1 MSTSSKQRRQNLDL
15 TTTTP
20 RLRPIAAI
28 CSGLFFVASASY
40 AQEQVPAQGQA
51 APQEQTTTQEQK
63 APDAPVAAKAPEKAG
78 DDIET
83 VVITG
88 IKHSIESSIATKR
101 NSNSIVEAISSEDLG
116 KLPDVSIADSL
127 ARLPGLTAMR
137 VDGRAQ
143 VISIRGMSPD
153 FAGALL
159 NGREVV
165 SSSDTRAAEYDQ
177 FPSELINSV
186 LVYKTPDA
194 TLVGQGLS
202 GTIDAHTLMPLD
214 VSGRQMAFNVRGER
228 NSYGQLTGDT
238 SATGK
243 RLSISYVNQFAD
255 NTLGVSLGYAYLDSP
270 AQQKKYNAWQS
281 GDYTKWGAAPF
292 VGVPATANGYALTA
306 QGFDAGVTSSSQ
318 KRNGLMAVVE
328 FKPNQ
333 NLHSVLDLFY
343 SKFQQDRNES
353 ALLALAGPWSGLPN
367 QPVYSNVGTS
377 VINGNTVV
385 TSGTMTNIQ
394 NMVRSDSLNRKDEM
408 TAVGWKNTLKLAEKW
423 TGVADISYS
432 HSARD
437 EKYIEVYAAPQTG
450 ATYNFS
456 GLGVS
461 GNQNFSTDQNL
472 TDPSAVTLY
481 DPKGWGNLKTPHITD
496 ELKGLRLSGK
506 RDLDGVFSGL
516 EAGVNYSERNKS
528 VSKGQFKLTLAGGA
542 TSVPIPAGALRGS
555 ASLSGTGFNGSILTF
570 DVPSVLG
577 MYGQALANPW
587 DAKDTNY
594 QMHEKITTA
603 FGKLDIDTALGN
615 QPVHGNVGAQLVHT
629 SQFSDGLAWVND
641 KLYPVGDGT
650 SYNDFLPSLNL
661 NTNFQPSLIGR
672 FGLAKTMVR
681 PRMDDLRAG
690 ADQPKVGNVP
700 GTPGYG
706 LWSAGNGGNP
716 HLNPWRAKALDLSL
730 EKYFG
735 KRSYVAGAYFYKKL
749 DTFIYNQNTTR
760 DFSSFNNTILPGGV
774 QPTSSIGTITA
785 PANGHGGH
793 ITGIELS
800 ASLEANLFAQALD
813 GFGVITS
820 GSLTSSDLH
829 EANNPN
835 AKLDGL
841 SGRVYTLT
849 GYYEKYGF
857 STRISQRYRS
867 AFEATTRGVL
877 LQNVT
882 SVIDAEHIVD
892 FQMGYEFEK
901 GEFKNLSVL
910 FQANNLTNSA
920 YVTRQSPQVGAPNP
934 QGVLP
939 MTSTT
944 YGRQYLLGLNY
955 KL

>member
-1 MSTSSKQRRQNLDL
+1 MSTSSKHRRKNLNL
-15 TTTTP
+15 SP
-20 RLRPIAAI
+20 EILRLRPIAAI
-28 CSGLFFVASASY
+28 CSGLFLVASASF
-40 AQEQVPAQGQA
+40 AQEQAPAQ
-51 APQEQTTTQEQK
+51 EQKPSETLSATQEQK
-63 APDAPVAAKAPEKAG
+63 PAEAQAET

-83 VVITG
+83 VVVTG
-88 IKHSIESSIATKR
+88 IRHGIESSIATKR
-101 NSNSIVEAISSEDLG
+101 NSNSIVEAISAEDLG

-143 VISIRGMSPD
+143 VVSIRGMSPD
-153 FAGALL
+153 YAGALL

-194 TLVGQGLS
+194 TLSGQGLS
-202 GTIDAHTLMPLD
+202 GTIDARTLMPLD
-214 VSGRQMAFNVRGER
+214 AGGRKMAFNVRGER
-228 NSYGQLTGDT
+228 NSYGQLTGD
-238 SATGK
+238 AGGTGK
-243 RLSISYVNQFAD
+243 RLSVSFVDQFAD
-255 NTLGVSLGYAYLDSP
+255 NTVGVALGYAYLDSP
-270 AQQKKYNAWQS
+270 SQQKKYHAWES
-281 GDYTKWGAAPF
+281 GDYTAWGAAPF
-292 VGVPATANGYALTA
+292 AGVPAHALTT
-306 QGFDAGVTSSSQ
+306 QGFDVGVTSGLQ
-318 KRNGLMAVVE
+318 VRNGLMAVVE
-328 FKPNQ
+328 YKPNQ
-333 NLHSVLDLFY
+333 DLHSVVDLFY
-343 SKFQQDRNES
+343 SKFDQDKNES

-394 NMVRSDSLNRKDEM
+394 NMVRSDSLKRTDEM
-408 TAVGWKNTLKLAEKW
+408 TAVGWKNTLKLADAW
-423 TGVADISYS
+423 TAVADVSYS

-437 EKYIEVYAAPQTG
+437 EKYIEIYAAPQTG

-461 GNQNFSTDQNL
+461 GEQNFSTDQNL
-472 TDPSAVTLY
+472 TDPSTVLLY

-506 RDLDGVFSGL
+506 RDLDGVFSGF
-516 EAGVNYSERNKS
+516 ESGVNYSERNKV
-528 VSKGQFKLTLAGGA
+528 VSKGQFKLALKGGA
-542 TSVPIPAGALRGS
+542 TSMAIPASALRGN
-555 ASLSGTGFNGSILTF
+555 ASLGGTGFNGSILTF

-577 MYGQALANPW
+577 QYDQTIANPW

-594 QMHEKITTA
+594 EMHEKVTTV
-603 FGKLDIDTALGN
+603 FGKLDIDTAVGAL
-615 QPVHGNVGAQLVHT
+615 PIRGNVGAQLVHT
-629 SQFSDGLAWVND
+629 NQLSNGLAWVND
-641 KLYPVGDGT
+641 KLYPVSDGT

-661 NTNFQPSLIGR
+661 NANFQPSLIGR
-672 FGLAKTMVR
+672 LGLAKTMVR

-690 ADQPKVGNVP
+690 ADQPKVGNVV

-706 LWSAGNGGNP
+706 LWSASNGGNP
-716 HLNPWRAKALDLSL
+716 RLEPWRAKAIDLSL

-749 DTFIYNQNTTR
+749 DTFIYNQSVTR

-774 QPTSSIGTITA
+774 QPTSPIGTVTA
-785 PANGHGGH
+785 PANGHGGK

-800 ASLEANLFAQALD
+800 ASIEANLFAPVLD

-820 GSLTSSDLH
+820 ASATTSDLH

-849 GYYEKYGF
+849 GYYEKHGF

-882 SVIDAEHIVD
+882 SKIDAEKIVD
-892 FQMGYEFEK
+892 FQMGYEFEE
-901 GEFKNLSVL
+901 GEYKNLSVL
-910 FQANNLTNSA
+910 LQVNNLTDSA
-920 YVTRQSPQVGAPNP
+920 YVTRQSPQVGAANP

-939 MTSTT
+939 MSSTT
-944 YGRQYLLGLNY
+944 YGRQFLLGLNY